1 MIALLKIEWIK
12 MIRTWMTFVLFIVLP
27 VFFFLLFSG
36 MEFSSNNQEQQ
47 SYITSY
53 MLTMTAFSMS
63 SFINFTIKIP
73 TINDACGKYCFS
85 WFSDSWWFLNA
96 N

>member
-27 VFFFLLFSG
+27 VLFFLLFSG

-63 SFINFTIKIP
+63 SFIVFRIIYFTGIFVWC
-73 TINDACGKYCFS
+73 D
-85 WFSDSWWFLNA
+85 FL
-96 N
+96 

>member
-12 MIRTWMTFVLFIVLP
+12 MIRTWMTFVLFIGLP

-63 SFINFTIKIP
+63 SFTETKFSLKKRP
-73 TINDACGKYCFS
+73 TVSLGKV
-85 WFSDSWWFLNA
+85 FLA
-96 N
+96 IHLQGPHQVV

>member
-12 MIRTWMTFVLFIVLP
+12 MIRTWMTFVLFIGLP

-53 MLTMTAFSMS
+53 MLTMTAF
-63 SFINFTIKIP
+63 P
-73 TINDACGKYCFS
+73 CRVYCVSYYLFY
-85 WFSDSWWFLNA
+85 WYFRVV
-96 N
+96 